1 MPSST
6 IGRYNSPTCTLE
18 IRKKTAPLLA
28 WSSRNKIENIYFEL
42 HLNAPNS
49 SQTET
54 ITIYGDRDKLQQ
66 LCIAVEDYVQQFLAL
81 TPTSLS
87 LKAEKATNNY
97 NNYAPSLQPKN
108 LLAHQLFLGA
118 LGTEQSGQQIE
129 LSPLQLFDLA
139 TALEKYSADLAAI
152 DSYWRQ
158 KAKLTPDRKISLVA
172 AAISLMALGA
182 IALRW
187 LNPPTPT
194 TQTISSST
202 REEAESFDRSFEVL
216 PPPQQQNPPGSKPAL
231 NNPQTNDIEPSQE
244 SQIPETE
251 TTTPRSIVTKP
262 QQEADRSTI
271 SRQVKPELPN
281 LPSLEAKDS
290 GSRRNSIAATQSVKE
305 NNETVIL
312 AEVNDYLK
320 QRWQPPKDLDRSL
333 EYRLIINRNGSLDRV
348 IPLGYPSQ
356 IYRDRTGIPLAG
368 ETFVSQFS
376 SLDKLTVRVF
386 LIKDGSV
393 KTFLE

>member
-42 HLNAPNS
+42 HLNDPKS

-66 LCIAVEDYVQQFLAL
+66 LCVAVEDYVQQFLAL

-87 LKAEKATNNY
+87 LKAEKATKNY
-97 NNYAPSLQPKN
+97 NNYAPSLQPKD
-108 LLAHQLFLGA
+108 LLVHQLCLGA
-118 LGTEQSGQQIE
+118 LATEKSGQQIE

-158 KAKLTPDRKISLVA
+158 KTKLTPDRKISLAA

-187 LNPPTPT
+187 LNPPTPA

-216 PPPQQQNPPGSKPAL
+216 PPPQQQNPPGSKPNL
-231 NNPQTNDIEPSQE
+231 NNPQTNDIEPFQE
-244 SQIPETE
+244 SQLPETQA
-251 TTTPRSIVTKP
+251 TRPRSILTKP
-262 QQEADRSTI
+262 QQEADRSSI
-271 SRQVKPELPN
+271 SRRVKPELPN

-290 GSRRNSIAATQSVKE
+290 ASRNSVAATDSVKE
-305 NNETVIL
+305 NNDTDIA
-312 AEVNDYLK
+312 AEVKDYLQ

-333 EYRLIINRNGSLDRV
+333 EYRLIIDRNGSLDRV

-368 ETFVSQFS
+368 ETFVSPLS